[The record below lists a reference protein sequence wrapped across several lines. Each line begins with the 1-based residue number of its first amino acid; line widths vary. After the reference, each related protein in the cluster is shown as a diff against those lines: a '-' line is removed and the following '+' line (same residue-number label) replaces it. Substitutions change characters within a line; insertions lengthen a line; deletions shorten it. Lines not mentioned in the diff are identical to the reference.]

1 MKTLK
6 SGASRGRECLSRTP
20 QRNKSEVIIRGE
32 EKKQVM
38 GRPTSLPTPSGW
50 YVEPK
55 AFSIPLSPLTIGNAL
70 LAKFRLQEWDA
81 VSSFCKAVMLAKEE
95 AECVRE
101 RSSSRPSRRRR
112 HFGRRGSRDDL
123 WSRTADRDTDNLMD
137 NHTTLVMRT
146 IQLRYRD
153 IGSKQE

>member
-55 AFSIPLSPLTIGNAL
+55 AFSIPLSPLTI
-70 LAKFRLQEWDA
+70 
-81 VSSFCKAVMLAKEE
+81 VSTLC
-95 AECVRE
+95 
-101 RSSSRPSRRRR
+101 
-112 HFGRRGSRDDL
+112 
-123 WSRTADRDTDNLMD
+123 SRTADRDTDNLMD